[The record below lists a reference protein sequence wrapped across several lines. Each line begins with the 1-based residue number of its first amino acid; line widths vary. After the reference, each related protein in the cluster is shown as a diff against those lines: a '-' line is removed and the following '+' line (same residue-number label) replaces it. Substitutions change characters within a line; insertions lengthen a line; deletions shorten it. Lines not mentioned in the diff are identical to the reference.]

1 MIGPN
6 RPHAGFEP
14 FAKFLIRDVAMGL
27 GLPVEFVYDPASVGG
42 AGMRF
47 IVAKA
52 QRRFEQRQ
60 RLLID
65 RFCTRA
71 WRYFIGGAITNGD
84 LPAAEDYAKVTWQTP
99 KSLTVDAGREAQQS
113 REDYKA
119 GLTTLSD
126 YFGELGMDWMEVSDQ
141 RKVEQAYLGGGEAQ
155 PEPLITKIGVG
166 GAQSLTALLQSIGE
180 GLVSP
185 EQAMVILVSI
195 FGMNQDDA
203 ERIAKGA
210 PTKSATATGGE
221 NAPAPQEPV
230 AETSAI
236 DEPTPVN
243 PEKDPNAGPDAE
255 LSAKP
260 EEAIKSESFIMKD
273 DPDFNLSSKE
283 LDMVAKAVG
292 LKDKKPKTTRKK

>member
-1 MIGPN
+1 
-6 RPHAGFEP
+6 
-14 FAKFLIRDVAMGL
+14 
-27 GLPVEFVYDPASVGG
+27 
-42 AGMRF
+42 
-47 IVAKA
+47 
-52 QRRFEQRQ
+52 
-60 RLLID
+60 
-65 RFCTRA
+65 
-71 WRYFIGGAITNGD
+71 
-84 LPAAEDYAKVTWQTP
+84 
-99 KSLTVDAGREAQQS
+99 VDAGREAQQS

-166 GAQSLTALLQSIGE
+166 GAQSLTALLQSIGQ
-180 GLVSP
+180 GLVTP
-185 EQAMVILVSI
+185 EQAVVILVSI
-195 FGMNQDDA
+195 FGMNKDDA

-210 PTKSATATGGE
+210 PTKSSTATGGE
-221 NAPAPQEPV
+221 SAPAPQEPV
-230 AETSAI
+230 AEAPAI

-255 LSAKP
+255 LSANGP
-260 EEAIKSESFIMKD
+260 ETVKELEQEIKVLSESFTMRD